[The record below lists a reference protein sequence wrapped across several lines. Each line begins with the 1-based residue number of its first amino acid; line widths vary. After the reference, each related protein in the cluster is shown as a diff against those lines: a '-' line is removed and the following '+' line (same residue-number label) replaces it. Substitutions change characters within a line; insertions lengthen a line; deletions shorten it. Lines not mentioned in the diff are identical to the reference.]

1 VIASNDDI
9 NGAALNYCSRITA
22 ALAPGTYYVVVSGW
36 TAGRYRLTAR
46 VEN

>member
-9 NGAALNYCSRITA
+9 YTSALNYCSRITA
-22 ALAPGTYYVVVSGW
+22 TLAAGTYYVAVSGW

-46 VEN
+46 VGS